1 MHTVFI
7 CERRSRAVYLEIT
20 LAGGGVKDILA
31 NMGVKTHIP
40 SCVCIHCMSLNFK
53 RGRGYDHLLL
63 ALS

>member
-40 SCVCIHCMSLNFK
+40 SCMHTLHVPQFQKGEGI
-53 RGRGYDHLLL
+53 
-63 ALS
+63 